1 MPSSPSNR
9 FRDQWRFFRQWVRAP
24 RETASIAPSSR
35 MLARR
40 MLNAAGEP
48 LQSVIELGAGTGV
61 FTREVLRRGVSPD
74 HLMVVELSADM
85 AQELQREFPSSE
97 VVNADAR
104 ELVRLV
110 EESPVLRRAE
120 IDAVISGLGFLSMPE
135 AISLAILEA
144 VFAVLKPGGRLVT
157 FTYGRKPSIPQ
168 HLMDAL
174 RLDCQ
179 PGGRTMLNLPPA
191 WVFVYTR
198 KPPDGVAA
206 G

>member
-1 MPSSPSNR
+1 MPSSTSNR

-40 MLNAAGEP
+40 MLNAAGES
-48 LQSVIELGAGTGV
+48 LRSVIELGAGTGV
-61 FTREVLRRGVSPD
+61 FTREVLRRGVAPD

-85 AQELQREFPSSE
+85 AVELRREFPQSE

-110 EESPVLRRAE
+110 GESAVLRAGE

-135 AISLAILEA
+135 EISRAILEA
-144 VFAVLKPGGRLVT
+144 VFAVLRPGGRLVT
-157 FTYGRKPSIPQ
+157 FTYGRKPSIPA
-168 HLMDAL
+168 HLISGL
-174 RLDCQ
+174 QLDCQ

-191 WVFVYTR
+191 WVFVYT
-198 KPPDGVAA
+198 KQA